1 MRKLI
6 LFLHTSLDGFVAGPK
21 GEMDWII
28 VGEEMFDHAAQ
39 QTEKADTALYGR
51 VTYQMMESYWPTAAD
66 KPNASKHDKEHSEWY
81 NKVEKAVVSK
91 TMQRENLPNTK
102 IISENISRE
111 IITLKSATGKNILMF
126 GSPTVAHSLMSENLI
141 DDYWLFVN
149 PILLGEGI
157 PLFKDIKERTKL
169 KFVASDIFSSGVVC
183 LHYEKITQR
192 LNKTLL

>member
-6 LFLHTSLDGFVAGPK
+6 VFMHTSLDGFVAGPN

-28 VGEEMFDHAAQ
+28 AGEEMFDHAAK

-51 VTYQMMESYWPTAAD
+51 VTYQMMENYWPTAGD
-66 KPNASKHDKEHSEWY
+66 KPNASKHDKEHSAWY
-81 NKVEKAVVSK
+81 NKVEKVVVSK
-91 TMQRENLPNTK
+91 TMQGENLPNTK
-102 IISENISRE
+102 IISENIADQ
-111 IITLKSATGKNILMF
+111 IISLKQGTGKNILMF
-126 GSPTVAHSLMSENLI
+126 GSPSVAHALMSKDLI

-183 LHYEKITQR
+183 LHYEK
-192 LNKTLL
+192 